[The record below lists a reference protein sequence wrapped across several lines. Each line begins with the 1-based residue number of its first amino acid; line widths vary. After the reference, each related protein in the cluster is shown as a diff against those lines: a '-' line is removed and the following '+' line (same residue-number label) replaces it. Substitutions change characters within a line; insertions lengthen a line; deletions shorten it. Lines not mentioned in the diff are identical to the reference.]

1 MTAESVAPVSWR
13 LSRITPNRLNCTW
26 CRDGVSQL
34 HSGINKV
41 KCVQWSKGLMP
52 LKLKT
57 DHLSFIFNIVIYSIR
72 KHQTWVQLDREQ
84 RQAAVVGTF
93 HHIIAVKAGEL
104 EGFIGW
110 ILSDM
115 KKNKNNVNAC
125 AQKLLMLSHDPAALS
140 CDSLED
146 PWVKFK
152 KKTKKQTKTGHETL

>member
-1 MTAESVAPVSWR
+1 M
-13 LSRITPNRLNCTW
+13 
-26 CRDGVSQL
+26 
-34 HSGINKV
+34 
-41 KCVQWSKGLMP
+41 
-52 LKLKT
+52 
-57 DHLSFIFNIVIYSIR
+57 
-72 KHQTWVQLDREQ
+72 
-84 RQAAVVGTF
+84 VGTF

-146 PWVKFK
+146 PWVKLK
-152 KKTKKQTKTGHETL
+152 KKTKNKQKQDMKHCNIESLAGWMRSLSTNTWNPGSFTVFHPKIPDLILQMDLTAHHTV